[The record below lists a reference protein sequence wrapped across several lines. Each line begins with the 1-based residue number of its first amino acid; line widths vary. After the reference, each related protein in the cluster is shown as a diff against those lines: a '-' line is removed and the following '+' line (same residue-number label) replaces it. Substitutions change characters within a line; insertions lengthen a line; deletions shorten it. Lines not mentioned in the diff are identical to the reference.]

1 MTFSPLG
8 NSFISKFA
16 PARLL
21 SAMMA
26 VWTFAILIA
35 GLSYGPIYNWLM
47 KNVAFSGWC
56 IGVAVLLIAIAAILW
71 IMDKKLNSLVV
82 DEK

>member
-1 MTFSPLG
+1 MY
-8 NSFISKFA
+8 K
-16 PARLL
+16 RQ
-21 SAMMA
+21 
-26 VWTFAILIA
+26 
-35 GLSYGPIYNWLM
+35 IYNWLM

>member
-1 MTFSPLG
+1 
-8 NSFISKFA
+8 
-16 PARLL
+16 
-21 SAMMA
+21 
-26 VWTFAILIA
+26 
-35 GLSYGPIYNWLM
+35 M